1 MNSSPET
8 PDMPTCEYE
17 QNILILRGLPIFD
30 GMPVETLKAL
40 AYFCKRL
47 KYKAGDY
54 VFHQGDEDEQAYYI
68 VAGRLELL
76 RRDAE
81 EGPDAKD
88 VVLGAFGPERLF
100 GSLALMAEVKRLFSL
115 RALEPTTLLVLPRK
129 QFLTNMRDNPDFARK
144 FMKTLTRQI
153 TKWEEN
159 TFLKGSCTAE
169 RSLAN
174 VGVSLI

>member
-8 PDMPTCEYE
+8 PEMPTCEYE

-30 GMPVETLKAL
+30 GMSVETLKAL

-47 KYKAGDY
+47 KYKPGDF
-54 VFHQGDEDEQAYYI
+54 VFHQGDEEEQAYYI
-68 VAGRLELL
+68 IAGKLELL
-76 RRDAE
+76 RREDAE
-81 EGPDAKD
+81 GKADAD
-88 VVLGAFGPERLF
+88 VSLGTLGPEKLF
-100 GSLALMAEVKRLFSL
+100 GSLALLSEVKRLFSL
-115 RALEPTTLLVLPRK
+115 RAVEPTTLLVLPRK

-159 TFLKGSCTAE
+159 TFLKGSCTVE